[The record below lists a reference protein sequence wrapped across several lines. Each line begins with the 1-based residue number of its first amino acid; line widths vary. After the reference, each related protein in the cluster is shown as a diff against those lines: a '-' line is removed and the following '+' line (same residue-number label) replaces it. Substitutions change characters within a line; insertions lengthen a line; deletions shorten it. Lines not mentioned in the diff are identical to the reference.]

1 MGGGGSET
9 PPSRFRSAKRSV
21 SYIAVRFAV
30 QLPTDRVDAG
40 PELLS
45 AAAVAEM
52 ARAAER
58 AGFDA
63 VSVTDHPMPPA
74 RWVAAGG
81 HHSLDPFV
89 ALSFAAAAT
98 ARLQLVTHVLVLP
111 YRNPF
116 LVAKSAAT
124 LDVLSGGRLVL
135 GVAAGYL
142 EGEFAA
148 LGADF
153 AARNERTDEAL
164 RALRAA
170 WSGEPVVMSGAT
182 FVARGNAQ
190 RPAPPPRPGG
200 PPGPPLW
207 IGGNAPRAI
216 RRAVELGDG
225 WLPFPAPARLAGHVR
240 TAAMETIADLRAGI
254 TRARTHAA
262 ETGRSAPLEVGF
274 VPFGFALGGAAPPTP
289 ASVRAEIAEYA
300 DAGVTWLL
308 LPIDAPTRAGW
319 CDAVAAYGEALVG
332 TSP

>member
-1 MGGGGSET
+1 M
-9 PPSRFRSAKRSV
+9 
-21 SYIAVRFAV
+21 RFAV
-30 QLPTDRVDAG
+30 QLPTDRVEAG

-98 ARLQLVTHVLVLP
+98 ERLRLLTHVLVLP

-116 LVAKSAAT
+116 LVAKAAAT

-142 EGEFAA
+142 EAEFAA

-153 AARNERTDEAL
+153 AARNERSDEAIA
-164 RALRAA
+164 ALRAA
-170 WSGEPVVMSGAT
+170 WTGEPVSLDGAG
-182 FVARGNAQ
+182 FAARGNAQ
-190 RPAPPPRPGG
+190 RPPPPARAEDARRGWT
-200 PPGPPLW
+200 GPPLW

-225 WLPFPAPARLAGHVR
+225 WAPFPAPAKLAGHVR
-240 TAAMETIADLRAGI
+240 TAAMETLADLRAGVARAREHAERVGRAAPLDVAFVPYGFELG
-254 TRARTHAA
+254 TRAPPAPERVRDEVADYAA
-262 ETGRSAPLEVGF
+262 
-274 VPFGFALGGAAPPTP
+274 
-289 ASVRAEIAEYA
+289 
-300 DAGVTWLL
+300 AGVTWLL
-308 LPIDAPTRAGW
+308 LPLDAPTRAAW
-319 CDAVAAYGEALVG
+319 CERVAAYGEALRPRG
-332 TSP
+332 A

>member
-1 MGGGGSET
+1 
-9 PPSRFRSAKRSV
+9 
-21 SYIAVRFAV
+21 VRFAV
-30 QLPTDRVDAG
+30 QLPTDRVEAG

-98 ARLQLVTHVLVLP
+98 ERVRLLTHVLVLP

-116 LVAKSAAT
+116 LVAKTAAS

-142 EGEFAA
+142 EVEFAA

-153 AARNERTDEAL
+153 ARRHERCDEAL
-164 RALRAA
+164 HALRAA
-170 WSGEPVVMSGAT
+170 WRGEPVDLEGAG
-182 FVARGNAQ
+182 FAARGNAQ
-190 RPAPPPRPGG
+190 RPPPAQRRERATGG
-200 PPGPPLW
+200 WPGPPVW
-207 IGGNAPRAI
+207 VGGNAPRAI

-225 WLPFPAPARLAGHVR
+225 WAPFPARGRLAGHAR
-240 TAAMETIADLRAGI
+240 TAPMETLADLRAGVA
-254 TRARTHAA
+254 RAREHA
-262 ETGRSAPLEVGF
+262 ERVGRRAPLEIAF
-274 VPFGFALGGAAPPTP
+274 VPFGFALGGREPPAP
-289 ASVRAEIAEYA
+289 AQLRDEVGAYAE
-300 DAGVTWLL
+300 AGVGWLV
-308 LPIDAPTRAGW
+308 LPLDAPTRAAW
-319 CDAVAAYGEALVG
+319 CERVAAYGEALAG
-332 TSP
+332 ARA

>member
-1 MGGGGSET
+1 M
-9 PPSRFRSAKRSV
+9 
-21 SYIAVRFAV
+21 RFAV
-30 QLPTDRVDAG
+30 QLPTDRVEAG

-74 RWVAAGG
+74 RWVAGGG

-98 ARLQLVTHVLVLP
+98 ERIRLLTHVLVLP

-116 LVAKSAAT
+116 VVAKAAAT

-153 AARNERTDEAL
+153 AARNDRSDEAL

-170 WSGEPVVMSGAT
+170 WSGEPVTLDGAFFT
-182 FVARGNAQ
+182 ARGNAQ
-190 RPAPPPRPGG
+190 RPTPLQRSPLDHR
-200 PPGPPLW
+200 PGPPLW
-207 IGGNAPRAI
+207 VGGNSARAI

-225 WLPFPAPARLAGHVR
+225 WVPFPAPAKLAGHVR
-240 TAAMETIADLRAGI
+240 TAAMETWADLRAGI
-254 TRARTHAA
+254 ARAREHAA
-262 ETGRSAPLEVGF
+262 AIGRTAPLEIAF
-274 VPFGFALGGAAPPTP
+274 VPFGFELGTTAPPAP
-289 ASVRAEIAEYA
+289 AAVREQVEAFAE
-300 DAGVTWLL
+300 AGVTWLL
-308 LPIDAPTRAGW
+308 MPLAAPSRAAW
-319 CDAVAAYGEALVG
+319 CEAAAAYGEALQPSRG
-332 TSP
+332 

>member
-1 MGGGGSET
+1 M
-9 PPSRFRSAKRSV
+9 
-21 SYIAVRFAV
+21 RFAV

-45 AAAVAEM
+45 AEAVAEM
-52 ARAAER
+52 ARAAEA

-98 ARLQLVTHVLVLP
+98 TRLRLLTHVLVLP

-116 LVAKSAAT
+116 LVAKAAAT

-142 EGEFAA
+142 VGEFAA

-153 AARNERTDEAL
+153 AARNERSDEAL

-170 WSGEPVVMSGAT
+170 WTGEPVTLDGDGFA
-182 FVARGNAQ
+182 ARGNAQ
-190 RPAPPPRPGG
+190 RPTPVQRSAFDGR
-200 PPGPPLW
+200 PGPPLW

-225 WLPFPAPARLAGHVR
+225 WVPFPAAAKLAGHVR
-240 TAAMETIADLRAGI
+240 TTAMESLADLRAGVA
-254 TRARTHAA
+254 RARELAA
-262 ETGRSAPLEVGF
+262 RAGRSAPLEVGF
-274 VPFGFALGGAAPPTP
+274 VPFGFALDAARPPTP
-289 ASVRAEIAEYA
+289 AQVRDEVADYA
-300 DAGVTWLL
+300 AAGVTWLL
-308 LPIDAPTRAGW
+308 LPLAQSSRGAW
-319 CDAVAAYGEALVG
+319 CDAVAAYGEALRPLAG
-332 TSP
+332 

>member
-1 MGGGGSET
+1 
-9 PPSRFRSAKRSV
+9 
-21 SYIAVRFAV
+21 VRFAV
-30 QLPTDRVDAG
+30 QLPTDRVEAG
-40 PELLS
+40 PELIS

-89 ALSFAAAAT
+89 ALSFAAAASE
-98 ARLQLVTHVLVLP
+98 RLRLLTHVLVLP

-116 LVAKSAAT
+116 LVAKAAAT

-142 EGEFAA
+142 EAEFAA

-153 AARNERTDEAL
+153 ARRNERSDEAL

-170 WSGEPVVMSGAT
+170 WSGEPVTLEGAG
-182 FVARGNAQ
+182 FAARGNAQ
-190 RPAPPPRPGG
+190 RPTPLQRSPLDPRA
-200 PPGPPLW
+200 PGPPLW
-207 IGGNAPRAI
+207 IGGNSARAI

-225 WLPFPAPARLAGHVR
+225 WVPFPAPAKLAGHVR
-240 TAAMETIADLRAGI
+240 TAAMEGFADLHAGVA
-254 TRARTHAA
+254 RAREHAA
-262 ETGRSAPLEVGF
+262 AIGRTAPLEICF
-274 VPFGFALGGAAPPTP
+274 VPFGFELGTRAPPTP
-289 ASVRAEIAEYA
+289 AQVRDEAGAYAE
-300 DAGVTWLL
+300 AGVTWLL
-308 LPIDAPTRAGW
+308 LSLAAPSRAAW
-319 CDAVAAYGEALVG
+319 CEAVAAYGEALRP
-332 TSP
+332 SSA

>member
-1 MGGGGSET
+1 M
-9 PPSRFRSAKRSV
+9 
-21 SYIAVRFAV
+21 RFAV
-30 QLPTDRVDAG
+30 QLPTDRVEAG

-98 ARLQLVTHVLVLP
+98 ERLRLVTHVLVLP

-116 LVAKSAAT
+116 LVAKAAAT

-153 AARNERTDEAL
+153 AARNERTDEAIA
-164 RALRAA
+164 ALRTA
-170 WSGEPVVMSGAT
+170 WSGEPVTFEGAG
-182 FVARGNAQ
+182 FAARGNAQ
-190 RPAPPPRPGG
+190 RPPPPARGDDARRG
-200 PPGPPLW
+200 WAGPPLW

-225 WLPFPAPARLAGHVR
+225 WAPFPAPAKLAGHVR
-240 TAAMETIADLRAGI
+240 TAAMETLGDLRAGI
-254 TRARTHAA
+254 DRARAHA
-262 ETGRSAPLEVGF
+262 ERVGRSARLDVAF
-274 VPFGFALGGAAPPTP
+274 VPFGFELGTRAPPP
-289 ASVRAEIAEYA
+289 PERLRDEVAAYA
-300 DAGVTWLL
+300 AAGVTWLL
-308 LPIDAPTRAGW
+308 LPLDAATRAAW
-319 CDAVAAYGEALVG
+319 CEQVAAYGEALAAARA
-332 TSP
+332 

>member
-1 MGGGGSET
+1 M
-9 PPSRFRSAKRSV
+9 
-21 SYIAVRFAV
+21 RFAV

-40 PELLS
+40 PELIS

-98 ARLQLVTHVLVLP
+98 ERIRLLTHVLVLP

-116 LVAKSAAT
+116 LVAKAAAT

-153 AARNERTDEAL
+153 AGRNERCDEAL

-170 WSGEPVVMSGAT
+170 WSGEPVGFEGAG

-190 RPAPPPRPGG
+190 RPVPVQR
-200 PPGPPLW
+200 PGPPLW

-225 WLPFPAPARLAGHVR
+225 WAPFPAPAKLAGHVR
-240 TAAMETIADLRAGI
+240 TAAIETLADLRAGI
-254 TRARTHAA
+254 ARAREHAA
-262 ETGRSAPLEVGF
+262 AVGRSAPLEIAF
-274 VPFGFALGGAAPPTP
+274 APFGFELGTRAPPAP
-289 ASVRAEIAEYA
+289 ARVRDEIGAYAE
-300 DAGVTWLL
+300 AGVTWLL
-308 LPIDAPTRAGW
+308 LPLAGPSRAGW
-319 CDAVAAYGEALVG
+319 CEAVAAYGEALRPLR
-332 TSP
+332 T